1 MFNKLLKSL
10 VLCLGIMYGYSQ
22 NYNMTNGTTITT
34 CSGTFYDSGG
44 PTGNYGNAESMVYT
58 ICPPSNTN
66 SIQIAFT
73 EMNLENNVDIL
84 YVYDGDQIGA
94 PLLYTF
100 TGTDIPTVF
109 QATGNNPSGC
119 LTFRFTS
126 DTYNNAQDGQQL
138 FHVHKFVNLLT
149 QF

>member
-44 PTGNYGNAESMVYT
+44 ATGNYGNAESMIYT
-58 ICPPSNTN
+58 ICSPSETN
-66 SIQIAFT
+66 SNQIANT
-73 EMNLENNVDIL
+73 EMNLENIDHIL
-84 YVYDGDQIGA
+84 YVYDGLKVCA

-100 TGTDIPTVF
+100 TGTEIPTVF
-109 QATGNNPSGC
+109 QATGNNPSRC
-119 LTFRFTS
+119 LTFRVTS
-126 DTYNNAQDGQQL
+126 DTY
-138 FHVHKFVNLLT
+138 
-149 QF
+149 